1 MIALFAIRKLILRFY
16 YGIYSHENIVWAPY
30 LERYA
35 IQLPLLFPNIMKCN
49 PRSRVYKEV
58 AAWYKI
64 METKLPAY
72 SCCVQGDA
80 KHWRRCLEDVIG
92 IHNERVVSD
101 DEMVKSLPPIPKEV
115 GWWMNKNPKA
125 NELWKEYATESHRTW
140 LGDTPSIEVA
150 LYLLR
155 NHVDIVT
162 AAVESLDNNMSE
174 ENADEGLRELIQVL
188 IADND
193 DSYISLEELSESA
206 RQIATFASKT
216 IDIPKDV
223 AIIPAL
229 ALGELVEQITLIE
242 TEPNLLES

>member
-1 MIALFAIRKLILRFY
+1 
-16 YGIYSHENIVWAPY
+16 
-30 LERYA
+30 
-35 IQLPLLFPNIMKCN
+35 MKCN

-80 KHWRRCLEDVIG
+80 RHWRRCLEDVIG
-92 IHNERVVSD
+92 IHNERAVSD
-101 DEMVKSLPPIPKEV
+101 DEMVKSLPPIPKEF

-162 AAVESLDNNMSE
+162 AAVESLDYMLE

-188 IADND
+188 IADDDD
-193 DSYISLEELSESA
+193 DSDTIISLEELSVSA
-206 RQIATFASKT
+206 QQIATFASKT

-223 AIIPAL
+223 AMIPAL
-229 ALGELVEQITLIE
+229 ALGKLVEQITLLE
-242 TEPNLLES
+242 TEPHAVSIV